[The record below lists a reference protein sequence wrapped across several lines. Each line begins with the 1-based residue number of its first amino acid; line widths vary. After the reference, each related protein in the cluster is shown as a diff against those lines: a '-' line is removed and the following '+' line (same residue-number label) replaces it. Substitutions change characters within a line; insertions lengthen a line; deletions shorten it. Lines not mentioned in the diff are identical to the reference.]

1 MLDRTKKSPSA
12 RSPQQ
17 VKTRTKGR
25 DEQSAPE
32 TVESGIQQLATNSV
46 RSKNQQTL
54 QEMAD
59 NKPGSVQAKMRV
71 GAPDDRF
78 EKEADAVASA
88 VTAHLGKPL
97 NASEEKAGV
106 QPKTTGAEYIQ
117 QKKTANST
125 DGTVTPDIEGDILR
139 AKSGGQQ
146 LNPELGQEM
155 GDAMGADFNKV
166 RIHNSG
172 ESDRLSRSI
181 GARAFTSGDHVFFG
195 QGEYEPSSTDGK
207 ELLAHEL
214 AHVVQQT
221 GSTIQRAEDEA
232 EAEGVDFDV
241 DTSGFSE
248 DAEKTHLGGSRPD
261 MFEEAETTRSQT
273 VGEGSVTTTEKGAKG
288 FVGAGVAAQKLVESD
303 ENSIK
308 EAIQALARAGAFG
321 EAMAKK
327 ELETSSGTKASM
339 EGKASGFAGA
349 EGEAV
354 GVKIVDV
361 IDGLTLMA
369 RATGKA
375 GVGFDLEGVVKV
387 TREVGGVELAAQIE
401 AKLSGFAGVLAE
413 AKGKININAF
423 GMAAEGKVYAFAG
436 AKSEGEA
443 TMALKAGQLGF
454 DGKATYEAMAGAEAG
469 AEGKVSIGL
478 SGISASGKAEAFAG
492 AKVKAGAEASLTYH
506 GKILVKISGELEASA
521 GVGGTIEGEF
531 TVKNGKLVISG
542 QLAATLGLG
551 AGAMGSV
558 EIDFNA
564 IAEAIGEKLKT
575 RITSIALDNRSV
587 ADQDRKSAEDVTP
600 DEQQKIEQQLYNA
613 VYPHLAAYGK
623 KKEKLFNSTNILGRK
638 KATHL
643 VKLEN
648 VQAII
653 DDKIRK
659 KSGLSE
665 HVLYKFS
672 DTTLVKACM
681 DAFGNQMQPGGLL
694 IQAGVI
700 RAFGVRKSL

>member
-1 MLDRTKKSPSA
+1 
-12 RSPQQ
+12 
-17 VKTRTKGR
+17 
-25 DEQSAPE
+25 
-32 TVESGIQQLATNSV
+32 
-46 RSKNQQTL
+46 
-54 QEMAD
+54 
-59 NKPGSVQAKMRV
+59 
-71 GAPDDRF
+71 
-78 EKEADAVASA
+78 
-88 VTAHLGKPL
+88 
-97 NASEEKAGV
+97 
-106 QPKTTGAEYIQ
+106 
-117 QKKTANST
+117 
-125 DGTVTPDIEGDILR
+125 
-139 AKSGGQQ
+139 
-146 LNPELGQEM
+146 
-155 GDAMGADFNKV
+155 
-166 RIHNSG
+166 
-172 ESDRLSRSI
+172 
-181 GARAFTSGDHVFFG
+181 
-195 QGEYEPSSTDGK
+195 
-207 ELLAHEL
+207 
-214 AHVVQQT
+214 
-221 GSTIQRAEDEA
+221 
-232 EAEGVDFDV
+232 
-241 DTSGFSE
+241 
-248 DAEKTHLGGSRPD
+248 
-261 MFEEAETTRSQT
+261 
-273 VGEGSVTTTEKGAKG
+273 
-288 FVGAGVAAQKLVESD
+288 
-303 ENSIK
+303 
-308 EAIQALARAGAFG
+308 
-321 EAMAKK
+321 
-327 ELETSSGTKASM
+327 
-339 EGKASGFAGA
+339 
-349 EGEAV
+349 
-354 GVKIVDV
+354 
-361 IDGLTLMA
+361 
-369 RATGKA
+369 
-375 GVGFDLEGVVKV
+375 
-387 TREVGGVELAAQIE
+387 
-401 AKLSGFAGVLAE
+401 
-413 AKGKININAF
+413 
-423 GMAAEGKVYAFAG
+423 MAAEGKVYAFAG

-443 TMALKAGQLGF
+443 TIGLKAGQLGF

-672 DTTLVKACM
+672 DATLVKACM